1 MADDPEEPSEDV
13 GEERPLSALAELAL
27 CENLAQTSGWAAR
40 WSAEVS
46 RAHGALLWA
55 PDTVH
60 PLFLCIGA
68 HGDGTDRFLRRSA
81 PRDSGIVRELV
92 RDRHA
97 LALER
102 GEFAGSDDPFV
113 RGLPEDTLA
122 IVAIP
127 LEAEGIVVAL
137 LTLLFERQ
145 DDPDAALTR
154 LSGFLEEAAPAL
166 GRALRAERKTI
177 GMLRAIERLT
187 NLYDLSKA
195 FGSTIE
201 FKDLTGLIT
210 RKAADFAT
218 AEVASL
224 WMLEGEEVVL
234 AATAFN
240 DNYDLD
246 HPPDAVGSSVVGDLL
261 ADQTAVR

>member
-1 MADDPEEPSEDV
+1 MADDPEEPSEEV

-97 LALER
+97 
-102 GEFAGSDDPFV
+102 
-113 RGLPEDTLA
+113 
-122 IVAIP
+122 
-127 LEAEGIVVAL
+127 
-137 LTLLFERQ
+137 
-145 DDPDAALTR
+145 
-154 LSGFLEEAAPAL
+154 
-166 GRALRAERKTI
+166 
-177 GMLRAIERLT
+177 
-187 NLYDLSKA
+187 
-195 FGSTIE
+195 
-201 FKDLTGLIT
+201 
-210 RKAADFAT
+210 
-218 AEVASL
+218 
-224 WMLEGEEVVL
+224 
-234 AATAFN
+234 
-240 DNYDLD
+240 
-246 HPPDAVGSSVVGDLL
+246 
-261 ADQTAVR
+261 